1 MSLPN
6 LNLMFAALP
15 DLPASSAG
23 GGVAFDSVGR
33 HSLGSATITLIIV
46 GAIGVLCVIWAVFFR
61 KSDRDPG
68 RGALVEASPR
78 GSDGRR
84 RRRRKDRRGR
94 NPTRAEVGGLPP
106 LGAGDASKP
115 PL

>member
-1 MSLPN
+1 MTGLTVNP
-6 LNLMFAALP
+6 MFAALP

-23 GGVAFDSVGR
+23 QGLDGLG
-33 HSLGSATITLIIV
+33 HTLGSATITLLVALTI
-46 GAIGVLCVIWAVFFR
+46 GALCVVWAVFFR

-68 RGALVEASPR
+68 RGALVEKAPS
-78 GSDGRR
+78 SSGRR
-84 RRRRKDRRGR
+84 RRRRKERRR

-106 LGAGDASKP
+106 IGAGESSKP

>member
-1 MSLPN
+1 MTGLSTYPL
-6 LNLMFAALP
+6 LAALP

-23 GGVAFDSVGR
+23 QGLDGLG
-33 HSLGSATITLIIV
+33 HTLGSATITLLV
-46 GAIGVLCVIWAVFFR
+46 VLAIGALCVVWAVFFR

-68 RGALVEASPR
+68 RGALVEKPS
-78 GSDGRR
+78 GSSGRR
-84 RRRRKDRRGR
+84 RRRRKERRR

-106 LGAGDASKP
+106 MGAGDSSKP

>member
-1 MSLPN
+1 MTGLTANP
-6 LNLMFAALP
+6 LFAALP

-23 GGVAFDSVGR
+23 QGLDGLG
-33 HSLGSATITLIIV
+33 HTLGSATITLLLV
-46 GAIGVLCVIWAVFFR
+46 LAIGALCVVWAVFFR

-68 RGALVEASPR
+68 RGALVEKS
-78 GSDGRR
+78 SSSSSGRR
-84 RRRRKDRRGR
+84 RRRRKERRR

-106 LGAGDASKP
+106 MGAGDSSKP